1 MFDADSLAGGDSL
14 RPLKMRSWWCPAG
27 VGGGGSVRDAGALT
41 QSPAGKLSS
50 NTDQSFF
57 SAVSLPPCDRGLAVL

>member
-14 RPLKMRSWWCPAG
+14 RPLKMRSWWCPGGGG
-27 VGGGGSVRDAGALT
+27 VGGGSVRDAGALT

-50 NTDQSFF
+50 NTRELF
-57 SAVSLPPCDRGLAVL
+57 LRGEPATL